1 MILQKGDKRRERYLK
16 DGDVLRRMRDVG
28 GGGKGCMAGGITLL
42 VFAVLLGAPSL
53 LASLKAALVV
63 GGFFG
68 IPGLLLILLGRS
80 MQKKKLKNYL
90 SYYQEATGFDE
101 QELKKVEQ
109 EIMAPDMIM
118 IGNVPEENRQGAS
131 EKNPQISC
139 MITAHYFV
147 APMLMGESYIRRIED
162 MILATYSQ
170 EIPGTGGYKHGLVFL
185 SKKDMDAYMNA
196 FLTREVCG
204 EVIRA
209 LQAKKPDLITSQR
222 FEYGGRKFDVIT
234 DGKEIAR
241 VFESGKILA

>member
-28 GGGKGCMAGGITLL
+28 GKGKGCMAGGITLL
-42 VFAVLLGAPSL
+42 VFGVLLGAPCL
-53 LASLKAALVV
+53 FIGIKAAAVV
-63 GGFFG
+63 GGIFG
-68 IPGLLLILLGRS
+68 IPGLLLILLGKS
-80 MQKKKLKNYL
+80 MQAKKMKNYL

-101 QELKKVEQ
+101 QELKRVEQ
-109 EIMAPDMIM
+109 EIMAPDMIL
-118 IGNVPEENRQGAS
+118 IGNVPDENRQGAS

-139 MITAHYFV
+139 MITEHYFV
-147 APMLMGESYIRRIED
+147 VPMLMGESYIRRIED

-170 EIPGTGGYKHGLVFL
+170 EILGVNGYKHGLVFL
-185 SKKDMDAYMNA
+185 SKKDMDAYINA
-196 FLTREVCG
+196 FLTRETCG

-209 LQAKKPDLITSQR
+209 LQSKKPDLITAQR
-222 FEYGGRKFDVIT
+222 FAYGGRQFDVIT